1 METRI
6 PLLSLEEEQRLFGPH
21 DRHVKLVARKLGV
34 RFSSRGGQ
42 LRLRGD
48 ESEVTPLVTRVEEL
62 LVRLRAGEDLHSGQ
76 IEDKLLGRGVELTE
90 EPHQQAVVE
99 ARRLA
104 VSGSGRGV
112 GEGGLPSARTET
124 QQVYMDLMQESELV
138 FAAGPAGTGKTYLAV
153 AAAVRALRDGKVQ
166 RLVLTRPAVEAGE
179 NLGFLPG
186 DLEEKIDP
194 YLRPLFDALNDLL
207 GPAAT
212 RRMRDMDMIEI
223 APLAFMRGRTFN
235 DSFVILD
242 EAQNATHVQMKM
254 FLTRL
259 GEGTRAVVTGDI
271 SQTDLPKGRSGLAD
285 AMHRLEGVQGIG
297 GVVFHRSDVQRSRL
311 VERIIEA
318 YGEDEG

>member
-21 DRHVKLVARKLGV
+21 DRHVKQVARKLGV

-42 LRLRGD
+42 LRLRG
-48 ESEVTPLVTRVEEL
+48 EEAEVAPLAGRVEEL
-62 LVRLRAGEDLHSGQ
+62 LVRIRAGEDLSTTQ
-76 IEDKLLGRGVELTE
+76 IEDKLLGREVDLEGSNLTE
-90 EPHQQAVVE
+90 AAQE
-99 ARRLA
+99 ARRLV
-104 VSGSGRGV
+104 VSGGGRRAG
-112 GEGGLPSARTET
+112 GSGLPTARTPT
-124 QQVYMDLMQESELV
+124 QQVYMDLLQEESLV

-153 AAAVRALRDGKVQ
+153 AAAVRAMRDGKVR

-179 NLGFLPG
+179 SLGFLPG
-186 DLEEKIDP
+186 DLEEKVDP

-212 RRMRDMDMIEI
+212 RRMRDMDMIEV
-223 APLAFMRGRTFN
+223 APLAFMRGRTLN

-259 GEGTRAVVTGDI
+259 GENTRAVVTGDI
-271 SQTDLPKGRSGLAD
+271 SQTDLPKGRSGLAE
-285 AMHRLEGVQGIG
+285 AMHRLEAIEGVGT
-297 GVVFHRSDVQRSRL
+297 VVFHRRDVQRSKL

>member
-42 LRLRGD
+42 LRMRGD

-76 IEDKLLGRGVELTE
+76 IEDKLLGRETDITE
-90 EPHQQAVVE
+90 EPHQKAVVE

-104 VSGSGRGV
+104 VSGSGRRA
-112 GEGGLPSARTET
+112 GEGGLPSARTKT

-179 NLGFLPG
+179 NLGYLPG

-285 AMHRLEGVQGIG
+285 AMHRLEGVEGIG